1 MMLLHISLFFNFSK
15 LKMDRRARIG
25 SVSTKTK
32 TKTKTGTEIAGK
44 ESTEIRTETVKIEG
58 IEIMRAKGDPKT
70 IVR

>member
-25 SVSTKTK
+25 SVSTK

>member
-32 TKTKTGTEIAGK
+32 TKTGTEIAGK
-44 ESTEIRTETVKIEG
+44 ESTERRTETVKIEG

>member
-25 SVSTKTK
+25 SVSTKTR
-32 TKTKTGTEIAGK
+32 TKTETETEMAEK
-44 ESTEIRTETVKIEG
+44 ESIEIRIEMVKIEG